1 MSDID
6 SSSEYMKVLNI
17 LRETDY
23 LVTAHQT
30 PKGLI
35 LTLPRGAFDYPGQDH
50 ESNYRLEYKGKNSRI
65 WLNDEDYLHGPAY
78 AIRLLAMFDIYDECS
93 RINYDYKYIVSHNI
107 EGKELDSNVNI
118 LHLLPPPPS
127 KRQQKLERDLLQ
139 LYIDAEEQNFKEIFD
154 EMALACGVFDGYLC
168 LKELFNVGE

>member
-1 MSDID
+1 MADSDD
-6 SSSEYMKVLNI
+6 YSKVLSI

-23 LVTAHQT
+23 IVTAHQT

-65 WLNDEDYLHGPAY
+65 YLNDEYYMSGPAY
-78 AIRLLAMFDIYDECS
+78 SIRLLTMFDIYGECA
-93 RINYDYKYIVSHNI
+93 RINYDYKYIISHDI
-107 EGKELDSNVNI
+107 EGKELDGQVNI
-118 LHLLPPPPS
+118 LHLLPPPPA

-139 LYIDAEEQNFKEIFD
+139 LYIDAEEQDFKEIFD
-154 EMALACGVFDGYLC
+154 EMAISCGVYDGYLC
-168 LKELFNVGE
+168 LKELFNIE